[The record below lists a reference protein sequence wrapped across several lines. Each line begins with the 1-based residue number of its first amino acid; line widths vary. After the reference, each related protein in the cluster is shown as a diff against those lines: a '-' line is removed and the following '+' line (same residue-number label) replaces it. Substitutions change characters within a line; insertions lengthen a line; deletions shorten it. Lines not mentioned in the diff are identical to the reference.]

1 MSTDVFMATKRAP
14 FEFERDTAT
23 GVLRRAAVAPG
34 GTGSVVADQARY
46 LGTNWFS
53 SAMTDADREV
63 AAEHPDGIDASL
75 PGEKPSRLVLLQH
88 DPDEFDLFQY
98 RFTADVLW
106 YALHSLWETWRAPYF
121 GDEVRRGWAAYLSI
135 NEQFAAALA
144 DAAGNSADPVF
155 LVHDYQLTAVAS
167 FLRDRVGDGPK
178 ILLFSHLPWPGPDGW
193 RVLPTRVRTEMLER
207 LLATDVVGFF
217 AQRWASNLL
226 SCIEDN
232 VPGARIDRSAGHV
245 FYRGRRTS
253 VRSMPLGYSPASL
266 EVRPPRIDGA
276 LERWAGDRRL
286 VLHAGRTDPI
296 KNAPRAIAAFAA
308 AAEQHV
314 HVREARLVV
323 KMNPNRLYVSGNA
336 AYLEAAKQAASRA
349 NEALGSDVVRVVVD
363 DDVSLS
369 LGLLARADVIVLNSI
384 LDGQNLT
391 AFEGSLV
398 NERNCR
404 LLLSEGCG
412 AAETLRDV
420 ATIVNPF
427 DVSELAAAIAD
438 AVDMNG
444 EDAREQFEA
453 RRNVAAQY
461 SLPRWVDEQL
471 REITECRE

>member
-14 FEFERDTAT
+14 FEFERDAVT
-23 GVLRRAAVAPG
+23 GAVRRAAVAPG

-63 AAEHPDGIDASL
+63 AVEHPDGVDASL

-106 YALHSLWETWRAPYF
+106 YALHSLWETWREPSF

-135 NEQFAAALA
+135 NEQFASALA
-144 DAAGNSADPVF
+144 DAAAGSTDPVF
-155 LVHDYQLTAVAS
+155 LVHDYQLTAVPS
-167 FLRDRVGDGPK
+167 FLRERVGAGPK
-178 ILLFSHLPWPGPDGW
+178 ILLFSHLPWPDSDGW
-193 RVLPTRVRTEMLER
+193 RVMPTQVRTEMLER
-207 LLATDVVGFF
+207 LLAADVVGFF
-217 AQRWASNLL
+217 AQRWVSNLL

-232 VPGARIDRSAGHV
+232 VPTARVDRSTGHV
-245 FYRGRRTS
+245 FYRDRRTS

-266 EVRPPRIDGA
+266 EVRPPHIDGE
-276 LERWAGDRRL
+276 LERWAGDRLL

-296 KNAPRAIAAFAA
+296 KNAPRGIAAFAA

-314 HVREARLVV
+314 PVREARLLV

-336 AYLEAAKQAASRA
+336 AYLEAAQQAASEA
-349 NEALGSDVVRVVVD
+349 NAALGDDVVRVVVD
-363 DDVSLS
+363 DDVSLT
-369 LGLLARADVIVLNSI
+369 LGVLARADVIVLNSI

-398 NERNCR
+398 NERNSR
-404 LLLSEGCG
+404 LVLSEGCG

-427 DVSELAAAIAD
+427 DISELAGAIAA
-438 AVDMNG
+438 AVDVDG
-444 EDAREQFEA
+444 EAAREQFEA
-453 RRNVAAQY
+453 RRKVVADY
-461 SLPRWVDEQL
+461 SLPRWVDAQL
-471 REITECRE
+471 REIAECRE